1 MDCSHFTSHASG
13 LLCFQNLGPN
23 SCFPPSQSRDC
34 IVRTPLECFACFLAE
49 FVSRPRTTP
58 PLLASWQNL
67 SLGLERPLHKQIS
80 ESNCTSYSE
89 KGLVAQTHIFNT
101 IKPLL
106 VLTSSPSR
114 TNTNFNTLQC
124 SFPKPPLKQPLS
136 HPFPRTTPIPPSLLS
151 HNRKSFGASAM
162 APARLRSLV
171 GRAQRP
177 F

>member
-1 MDCSHFTSHASG
+1 MNA
-13 LLCFQNLGPN
+13 
-23 SCFPPSQSRDC
+23 
-34 IVRTPLECFACFLAE
+34 
-49 FVSRPRTTP
+49 
-58 PLLASWQNL
+58 LLASWQNL

-177 F
+177 FWSVFRSKIDQFEIKRLLLLSSTLIGCRCGGARPPGRAAGQCSAS

>member
-1 MDCSHFTSHASG
+1 MNA
-13 LLCFQNLGPN
+13 
-23 SCFPPSQSRDC
+23 
-34 IVRTPLECFACFLAE
+34 
-49 FVSRPRTTP
+49 
-58 PLLASWQNL
+58 LLASWQNL

-89 KGLVAQTHIFNT
+89 KALVAQTHIFNT

-177 F
+177 FFRKKRAACAKMLMYFGPTYNVYQEV

>member
-1 MDCSHFTSHASG
+1 MNA
-13 LLCFQNLGPN
+13 
-23 SCFPPSQSRDC
+23 
-34 IVRTPLECFACFLAE
+34 
-49 FVSRPRTTP
+49 
-58 PLLASWQNL
+58 LLASWQNL

-177 F
+177 FSNEIPTVGTKGNVMISREILENRPPRIEIDLSRSSRGV